1 MLFLFSTP
9 SGGAMFIFAALLIC
23 VSGAVAP
30 DPGDR
35 ELSIVSWNVN
45 GVRKFRHLPNEVAFI
60 ASHDIVLLQETFSRE
75 GGELLELRGFYSHH
89 QRALPR
95 SGGRNIW
102 GLSSFFKTTA
112 FTDGFWSKVYSA
124 ADWLLIS
131 RWKSPGRAA
140 GIMVLNVYIPIHTSG
155 FASHDVSLL
164 RTTTEDLL
172 SQFPGDFFILG
183 GDFNLDCFG
192 DSLTTT
198 SSTK

>member
-1 MLFLFSTP
+1 MFFFLHFSLT
-9 SGGAMFIFAALLIC
+9 GGAMFIFAALLLLW
-23 VSGAVAP
+23 AQQP
-30 DPGDR
+30 DNR
-35 ELSIVSWNVN
+35 ELSIASWNVN
-45 GVRKFRHLPNEVAFI
+45 GVRKFRHLPHEVSYL

-75 GGELLELRGFYSHH
+75 DGELFELRGFYSHH

-95 SGGRNIW
+95 PGGRNIW

-112 FTDGFWSKVYSA
+112 FTDGFWLKIYSA

-140 GIMVLNVYIPIHTSG
+140 GIMVINVYIPIHTSG

-164 RTTTEDLL
+164 RTTTGDLL
-172 SQFPGDFFILG
+172 TQFPGDIFILG

-192 DSLTTT
+192 GSQTTT
-198 SSTK
+198 SSEK